1 MSWII
6 EKFHFSVSMKTSHN
20 MVKECKTINQPYI
33 YTLLNSHKGYCLQ
46 TPHPTPIHKAKI
58 KEIKICTKTN
68 KNKLISNFYQEIDY
82 AYKFTM
88 HRWADNDDDDKNKR
102 RRQLGD

>member
-6 EKFHFSVSMKTSHN
+6 EKFHFSVSMKTSHI

-68 KNKLISNFYQEIDY
+68 KNKLISNFYQEIDNAQIHY
-82 AYKFTM
+82 AQM
-88 HRWADNDDDDKNKR
+88 
-102 RRQLGD
+102 G